1 MSLKIALAQTNFL
14 VGNIAANVSNII
26 KAAETARDELGAE
39 IIVFPELT
47 ITGYPAED
55 LLLRADFIAAANNA
69 VYQLADAVDGIA
81 LVVGFPELDGDKLYN
96 SAVVLQG
103 GVTLACYRKR
113 ALPNYGVFD
122 EQRYF
127 AAGNQPCVFEF
138 NGTFIGLTIC
148 EDVWRPGIIDDN
160 KQAGAELLLTL
171 NASPFHSGKIH
182 EREGIVCSQV
192 KAAQLPLIYVNQVG
206 GQDELIFDGASFVV
220 NQQGDVVFRA
230 AEFKEQISVIE
241 FDDNQV
247 KPSTCAPLYG
257 EVSSDYQALVLGIKD
272 YVRKNGF
279 HGALLGLSGGID
291 SALVLALAVD
301 ALGADKVEAVL
312 MPSRYTQDMSNED
325 AILEAEALGVK
336 YHTIPIEPAVAAFN
350 NMLTE
355 LFAGTAKDTT
365 GDCMDAGA
373 RAMQGAIAAENI
385 QARCRGVILMAISNK
400 QGKLLLTTGNKSE
413 MSVGYATLYGDMA
426 GGFAPIKDVPK
437 LLVYQLAKYRNSLS
451 PVIPERVITRPPSAE
466 LAPDQVDADSLPP
479 YEILD
484 PILERYV
491 ELDQSAEDIIAAGYS
506 REHVVRAISL
516 VDRNEYKRRQSPPGI
531 RITLRAFGRDRR
543 YPITSGYRGI
553 K

>member
-1 MSLKIALAQTNFL
+1 VKIAVAQTNFL

-55 LLLRADFIAAANNA
+55 LLLRADFIASANNA

-81 LVVGFPELDGDKLYN
+81 VVVGFPELDGDKLYN
-96 SAVVLQG
+96 SVVVLQG

-127 AAGNQPCVFEF
+127 APGDKPCVFEF

-182 EREGIVCSQV
+182 QREAIVCSQA

-241 FDDNQV
+241 FDDNQI
-247 KPSTCAPLYG
+247 KPSTCAPLYE

-336 YHTIPIEPAVAAFN
+336 YHTIPIEPAATAFN
-350 NMLTE
+350 GMLAE

-365 GDCMDAGA
+365 E
-373 RAMQGAIAAENI
+373 ENI

-506 REHVVRAISL
+506 PEHVVRAISL

-531 RITLRAFGRDRR
+531 RITPRAFGRDRR

>member
-1 MSLKIALAQTNFL
+1 MTLKIALAQTNFL

-81 LVVGFPELDGDKLYN
+81 MVVGFPELDGGKLYN
-96 SAVVLQG
+96 SAVVLNG

-127 AAGNQPCVFEF
+127 AAGDKPCVFEF

-148 EDVWRPGIIDDN
+148 EDVWRPGIIEDN

-182 EREGIVCSQV
+182 QREAIICSQV
-192 KAAQLPLIYVNQVG
+192 KAAQLPLVYVNQVG
-206 GQDELIFDGASFVV
+206 GQDELVFDGASFVV

-241 FDDNQV
+241 FDDNQI
-247 KPSTCAPLYG
+247 KPSTCAPLYE
-257 EVSSDYQALVLGIKD
+257 EVSSDYQALVLGVKD
-272 YVRKNGF
+272 YVHKNGF
-279 HGALLGLSGGID
+279 QGALLGLSGGID

-312 MPSRYTQDMSNED
+312 MPSCYTQDMSNED

-336 YHTIPIEPAVAAFN
+336 HHTIPIEPAVTAFN
-350 NMLTE
+350 GMLAE

-365 GDCMDAGA
+365 E
-373 RAMQGAIAAENI
+373 ENI

-437 LLVYQLAKYRNSLS
+437 LLVYKLARYRNSLS
-451 PVIPERVITRPPSAE
+451 AVIPERVITRPPSAE

-491 ELDQSAEDIIAAGYS
+491 ELDQSAEEIIAAGYS
-506 REHVVRAISL
+506 REHVVRAVSL

-531 RITLRAFGRDRR
+531 RITPRAFGRDRR